1 MKQFWNFYYE
11 NLDLSSPVIMK
22 IWTVH
27 HENLNRSSWES
38 RPFNIKISTVQHQN
52 LDRSS
57 WKSWPF
63 IMKIS
68 TDHHENFD
76 CPSWKSGSFKI
87 KISAFDQNGVPYIL
101 AILCILKLEKQFI
114 INFVFH
120 CQKQSSVTIRNCCIR
135 KIVHKI
141 LPKFN
146 CNLITKETPTL
157 RCTSVN
163 LANF

>member
-38 RPFNIKISTVQHQN
+38 RPFNMEISTVQHQN

-114 INFVFH
+114 KNQYYLCYKFCLPLSEAV
-120 CQKQSSVTIRNCCIR
+120 VRNY
-135 KIVHKI
+135 KK
-141 LPKFN
+141 LLYKKN
-146 CNLITKETPTL
+146 C
-157 RCTSVN
+157 S
-163 LANF
+163 